1 VTILLS
7 LLTELLHIGLM
18 LAAAPTAAGVAQ
30 WLDARLAG
38 RTGPS
43 ILLPWRDLVRLSR
56 KTPMLS
62 ESTSVVSRIAP
73 TAALAATL
81 TAAALVPSFTLGMAL
96 SPLADLLVI
105 AALLSAARAAIA
117 LAALDSGAALAGLAQ
132 QGAGAR
138 AVVAEPAMMLVVVA
152 LALMGGS
159 FNLDLIIGQQR
170 DGVLLPAAASALAL
184 TALVALLLADVSAA
198 DPDPSDHVVSGMDL
212 AMLRTTGWLRRLIW
226 IDLIGGL
233 FLPVGIAGTDSLP
246 LAWLIGLAAWAFKL
260 AAVVLCLSAARSLIG
275 PIPRQGLPDLIGVA
289 ALLALLATIMVLAGS
304 APV

>member
-30 WLDARLAG
+30 WLDGRLAG

-184 TALVALLLADVSAA
+184 TALVALLLADVS
-198 DPDPSDHVVSGMDL
+198 DPNPGDQIVSGMDL

-260 AAVVLCLSAARSLIG
+260 AAVVLFLSAARFLIG

-304 APV
+304 APA